1 MIITVVVPAGEVQ
14 PLIVT
19 VTLYVP
25 LAAVVTFVM
34 EGSSRL
40 LVKPLGPV
48 HVKVAVPVAVLV
60 AFKFKVDPLQ
70 SALLLVAVG
79 AAGGLGSLK
88 LNGPTGADGQL
99 FKTTNTFE

>member
-1 MIITVVVPAGEVQ
+1 LIITVVVPAEDVQ

-19 VTLYVP
+19 ATLYVP

-40 LVKPLGPV
+40 LVKPFGPV

-60 AFKFKVDPLQ
+60 AFKFNVDPLQ
-70 SALLLVAVG
+70 SALLLVAFG
-79 AAGGLGSLK
+79 AEGGLGSLK
-88 LNGPTGADGQL
+88 LNGPAGAEEQL
-99 FKTTNTFE
+99 FKTTKTFE

>member
-1 MIITVVVPAGEVQ
+1 MITTVVVPAGDVQ

-40 LVKPLGPV
+40 LVKPFGPD
-48 HVKVAVPVAVLV
+48 HVKVAVPVARFV
-60 AFKFKVDPLQ
+60 AFKFRVDPLQ
-70 SALLLVAVG
+70 SVLLLVAVG

-88 LNGPTGADGQL
+88 LNGPAGAEGQL
-99 FKTTNTFE
+99 FKTTYTFE

>member
-1 MIITVVVPAGEVQ
+1 MIITVVVPAGDVQ

-40 LVKPLGPV
+40 LVKPFGPV

-60 AFKFKVDPLQ
+60 AFKFRVDPLQ

-88 LNGPTGADGQL
+88 LNGPAGAEGQL
-99 FKTTNTFE
+99 FKTTYTFE

>member
-1 MIITVVVPAGEVQ
+1 MITTDVVPAGEVQ

-40 LVKPLGPV
+40 LLKPFGPD
-48 HVKVAVPVAVLV
+48 HVKVADPVARLV
-60 AFKFKVDPLQ
+60 AFKFNVEPLH

-99 FKTTNTFE
+99 FKTTKTFE